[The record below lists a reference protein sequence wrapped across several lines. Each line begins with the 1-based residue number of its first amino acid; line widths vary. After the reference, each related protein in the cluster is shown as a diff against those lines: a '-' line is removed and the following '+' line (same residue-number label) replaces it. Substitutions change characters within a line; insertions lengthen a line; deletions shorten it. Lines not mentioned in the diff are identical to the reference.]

1 MFLCC
6 FNRFIDKYPDFR
18 YIVFSADYDKTEE
31 AFMTEKTVSLATQA
45 YDKIKENILNLTY
58 PPGMPLT
65 EALLTSELG
74 MSRSPVRAAIQMLQT
89 EGLIVSDYY
98 KSMTVR
104 EITEKDINELYQ
116 IRELLEGAAFRLIF
130 TSGRNE
136 EYSYR
141 LEEKIVRMFAASSD
155 TYQWEIADTAMHME
169 IISIFENERINKI
182 YENNL
187 CELIRIGQ
195 YSVRNGM
202 LISKT
207 NENLRKMIEY
217 MRKGDAEQAFAI
229 LKADHFEIGRDSAL
243 KAESIGHA
251 R

>member
-1 MFLCC
+1 M
-6 FNRFIDKYPDFR
+6 
-18 YIVFSADYDKTEE
+18 A
-31 AFMTEKTVSLATQA
+31 EKNASLTNQA
-45 YDKIKENILNLTY
+45 YEKIKEKILNLAY

-65 EALLTSELG
+65 EAMLASELG
-74 MSRSPVRAAIQMLQT
+74 MSRSPIRSAIQMLQA

-104 EITEKDINELYQ
+104 EITDKDINELYQ
-116 IRELLEGAAFRLIF
+116 IRELLEGEAFKLIF

-141 LEEKIVRMFAASSD
+141 IEEKVVRMCASAD
-155 TYQWEIADTAMHME
+155 DPYEWEVADTAMHME

-202 LISKT
+202 DISRT
-207 NENLRKMIEY
+207 NENLKKMIKY
-217 MRKGDAEQAFAI
+217 MRKGDFTESYT
-229 LKADHFEIGRDSAL
+229 LLRTDHFETGRNSAL
-243 KAESIGHA
+243 KAEEIRQKSN
-251 R
+251 

>member
-1 MFLCC
+1 M
-6 FNRFIDKYPDFR
+6 
-18 YIVFSADYDKTEE
+18 A
-31 AFMTEKTVSLATQA
+31 EKNASLTNQA
-45 YDKIKENILNLTY
+45 YEKIKERILNLAY

-65 EALLTSELG
+65 EAKLTSELG
-74 MSRSPVRAAIQMLQT
+74 MSRSPVRSAIQMLQA

-130 TSGRNE
+130 STGRNE

-141 LEEKIVRMFAASSD
+141 IEEKVVRMCAAAD
-155 TYQWEIADTAMHME
+155 DPYEWEVADTAMHME

-202 LISKT
+202 DISGT
-207 NENLRKMIEY
+207 NENLKKMIEY
-217 MRKGDAEQAFAI
+217 MRKGDFTESYT
-229 LKADHFEIGRDSAL
+229 LLRTDHFETGRNSAL
-243 KAESIGHA
+243 KAEGIRQKSN
-251 R
+251 

>member
-1 MFLCC
+1 M
-6 FNRFIDKYPDFR
+6 
-18 YIVFSADYDKTEE
+18 A
-31 AFMTEKTVSLATQA
+31 EKSTSLATQA
-45 YDKIKENILNLTY
+45 YEKIKENILNLTY

-65 EALLTSELG
+65 EAMLTTELG

-104 EITEKDINELYQ
+104 EITAQDINELYQ

-141 LEEKIVRMFAASSD
+141 LEEKIVRMFAAAENI
-155 TYQWEIADTAMHME
+155 YEWEIADTAMHME
-169 IISIFENERINKI
+169 IISIFENKRINKI

-195 YSVRNGM
+195 FSVRNGM
-202 LISKT
+202 QIART
-207 NENLRKMIEY
+207 NENLKKMIEY
-217 MRKGDAEQAFAI
+217 MRKGDSEQSFAI
-229 LKADHFEIGRDSAL
+229 LKTDHFETGRNSAL
-243 KAESIGHA
+243 KAESIEHIQ
-251 R
+251 

>member
-1 MFLCC
+1 M
-6 FNRFIDKYPDFR
+6 
-18 YIVFSADYDKTEE
+18 A
-31 AFMTEKTVSLATQA
+31 EKNASLTNQA
-45 YDKIKENILNLTY
+45 YEKIKERILNLAY

-65 EALLTSELG
+65 EAKLTSELG
-74 MSRSPVRAAIQMLQT
+74 MSRSPVRSAIQMLQA

-130 TSGRNE
+130 STGRNE

-141 LEEKIVRMFAASSD
+141 IEEKVVRMCAAAD
-155 TYQWEIADTAMHME
+155 DPYEWEVADTAMHME
-169 IISIFENERINKI
+169 IISIFDNERINKI

-202 LISKT
+202 DISGT
-207 NENLRKMIEY
+207 NENLKKMITY
-217 MRKGDAEQAFAI
+217 MRDGDFAGSYTI
-229 LKADHFEIGRDSAL
+229 LRTDHFETGRNSAL

-251 R
+251 AGDTVHIHPNE

>member
-1 MFLCC
+1 M
-6 FNRFIDKYPDFR
+6 
-18 YIVFSADYDKTEE
+18 A
-31 AFMTEKTVSLATQA
+31 EKNASLTNQA
-45 YDKIKENILNLTY
+45 YEKIKENILNLTY
-58 PPGMPLT
+58 SPGMPLT
-65 EALLTSELG
+65 EAMLAAELG
-74 MSRSPVRAAIQMLQT
+74 MSRSPIRAAIQMLRS
-89 EGLIVSDYY
+89 EGLILSDYF

-130 TSGRNE
+130 STGRNE

-141 LEEKIVRMFAASSD
+141 IEEKVVRMCAAAD
-155 TYQWEIADTAMHME
+155 DPYEWEVADTAMHME

-202 LISKT
+202 DISRT
-207 NENLRKMIEY
+207 NENLKKMIEY
-217 MRKGDAEQAFAI
+217 MRKGDFTESYT
-229 LKADHFEIGRDSAL
+229 LLRTDHFETGRNSAL
-243 KAESIGHA
+243 KAEGIRQKSN
-251 R
+251 